1 MAKKTPTIQD
11 KTFTLWDSENDRAI
25 MQLDLTKLAD
35 WPYWINWL
43 DLPTT
48 KSFRYVGKDGTACT
62 VVKETRLNFGKK
74 DKPLLTFWYAH
85 KRLGRLRRQYL
96 GKSEDLTYQRLK
108 QVAFELSQRE
118 LL

>member
-11 KTFTLWDSENDRAI
+11 KIFTLWDSENDRAI

-62 VVKETRLNFGKK
+62 IVKETRLSFGKTP
-74 DKPLLTFWYAH
+74 KPFWYAH
-85 KRLGRLRRQYL
+85 KRLGKLRRQYL
-96 GKSEDLTYQRLK
+96 GKSEDLTYQTLK
-108 QVAFELSQRE
+108 EVAFELSQRE

>member
-11 KTFTLWDSENDRAI
+11 KIFTLWDSETDRAI

-35 WPYWINWL
+35 WPYWVNWL
-43 DLPTT
+43 DLTTT

-62 VVKETRLNFGKK
+62 VVKETRLSFGNK
-74 DKPLLTFWYAH
+74 DKPLTVWYAH
-85 KRLGRLRRQYL
+85 KRLGKLKRKYL
-96 GKSEDLTYQRLK
+96 GKSEDLTYQKLK

-118 LL
+118 LI

>member
-11 KTFTLWDSENDRAI
+11 KTFTLWDSETDRAI
-25 MQLDLTKLAD
+25 MQLDLTKLDD
-35 WPYWINWL
+35 WPYWVEWL
-43 DLPTT
+43 DRPTT

-62 VVKETRLNFGKK
+62 VVKEIRRSFGRI
-74 DKPLLTFWYAH
+74 DKPLAIWYAH
-85 KRLGRLRRQYL
+85 RRLGRLRKKYL
-96 GKSEDLTYQRLK
+96 GKSEDLTYQKLK